1 MATSLVV
8 GDWVVARSEGVL
20 EIEYALFDASEV
32 LLAAPSGGVGVRE
45 QGYLT
50 TASIARD
57 RLVRAGA
64 TTELARAAFRS
75 LGPCESLARTA
86 AIMRVAS
93 QLGPCEAFQGGVY
106 DATARHYGGTWLDLG
121 AIADACPM
129 ERGAFALQLV
139 HLAMVLAEVPDDTPV
154 RLLTDPD
161 RTKANQRTWRRMTVD
176 AIEDLPHALALTKRP
191 IDARRAANEAEVD
204 ADVVTDL
211 RARAALSRE
220 RPRLH
225 ALASALS
232 RRPPSNP
239 VQAAALPDMIVA
251 DEHAEHA
258 PAPLIDEL
266 RAHSAMLHGETR
278 LREVAHFLTAMAGG
292 DKPESELAVL
302 AARAWLAS
310 GEIAYARYFARR
322 VTEDPVAGSG
332 ARISAVEILESTAKT
347 NESMRPPPAASL
359 RPPDV
364 VISDRPAAAPAG
376 ASLPPAQAIPRA
388 PAMPSIEGGA
398 RSGAEV
404 VETMAIPEGDAA
416 RAKMTELAR
425 ELARDYRLSYGTTL
439 KTDPVAIEAM
449 QRHLRRRFGDA
460 KRDERQARMLETE
473 LTRHGALLSEILAR
487 RLGAQWIET
496 EGDEPG
502 RWSMMVPPTTR
513 VWPIGRVYR
522 FFQQGSRESD
532 LVSFYF
538 ELERAA
544 RG

>member
-1 MATSLVV
+1 M
-8 GDWVVARSEGVL
+8 GDWVVARSEGAL

-32 LLAAPSGGVGVRE
+32 ILAAPSGGVGVRE

-57 RLVRAGA
+57 RLARAGA
-64 TTELARAAFRS
+64 TTELASAAFRS
-75 LGPCESLARTA
+75 LGSCESLARTA
-86 AIMRVAS
+86 AVMRVAA

-106 DATARHYGGTWLDLG
+106 NASTRHYVGTWLDLA

-139 HLAMVLAEVPDDTPV
+139 HLAMVLAEVPDDTPL

-161 RTKANQRTWRRMTVD
+161 RAKANQRTWRRVGVE

-191 IDARRAANEAEVD
+191 IDARRATNEAEAD
-204 ADVVTDL
+204 AEIVTDL
-211 RARAALSRE
+211 RARAALSQD

-239 VQAAALPDMIVA
+239 VQAAALPDVIVA

-266 RAHSAMLHGETR
+266 RAHTAMLHGETR
-278 LREVAHFLTAMAGG
+278 LREVAQFLTAMAGG

-322 VTEDPVAGSG
+322 VSEDPVAGSS

-347 NESMRPPPAASL
+347 NESMRPPPTSSMK
-359 RPPDV
+359 PPGVV
-364 VISDRPAAAPAG
+364 VISDRPAVAPAG
-376 ASLPPAQAIPRA
+376 ASLPPAQAIPSA
-388 PAMPSIEGGA
+388 PAMPHIEGGA

-404 VETMAIPEGDAA
+404 VETMAIPEGDDA
-416 RAKMTELAR
+416 RAKMTQLAR

-496 EGDEPG
+496 QGDEPG

-532 LVSFYF
+532 LVAFYL